1 MAFNLS
7 NLLPN
12 ERNRFC
18 LSIDSDKRHFYDSNE
33 DLMQIFAAYEQLTS
47 KDIERT
53 IQSNADIRLSRALM
67 TIGK

>member
-1 MAFNLS
+1 
-7 NLLPN
+7 
-12 ERNRFC
+12 
-18 LSIDSDKRHFYDSNE
+18 
-33 DLMQIFAAYEQLTS
+33 MQIFAAYEQLTS